1 MHPPAQS
8 FLIIIIIIITIMI
21 ILIIINADHNL
32 HLGLVHSEVGR
43 LIS

>member
-1 MHPPAQS
+1 MHPLAQS
-8 FLIIIIIIITIMI
+8 FLIIIIILSIII

-32 HLGLVHSEVGR
+32 HLRLVHSEVGR